1 MIKEFI
7 GTGKTVEEATQNAKL
22 QLNAPEMAD
31 FHIEVIKYP
40 EKKKFFGLIGGCDAE
55 VKVSYD
61 DGKKERKANAPKK
74 SVEKRA
80 QAPKK
85 PAPKKPTYQE
95 KPVKEPKADKPEEKI
110 SEKDIDLDY
119 ACAYLK
125 AMIEGLK
132 VVDPKITAEVVD
144 GTVEMTVE
152 CEDYGIIIGRR
163 GETLDSLQ
171 YLTSLAIKNGTNKY
185 VRVTLNV
192 GDYRAK
198 REETLKA
205 LATKNANFV
214 ARTGRRYSFEPMNPY
229 ERRIIHTAVQEVEG
243 VTSRSIGS
251 GTDRRV
257 LIEPEGG
264 VRRPYR
270 NDRRGGRRPAPAQN
284 TVEPNREKKVDR
296 ADIPKFGK
304 IEVKKD
310 ND

>member
-1 MIKEFI
+1 M
-7 GTGKTVEEATQNAKL
+7 
-22 QLNAPEMAD
+22 
-31 FHIEVIKYP
+31 
-40 EKKKFFGLIGGCDAE
+40 LI
-55 VKVSYD
+55 
-61 DGKKERKANAPKK
+61 
-74 SVEKRA
+74 
-80 QAPKK
+80 
-85 PAPKKPTYQE
+85 
-95 KPVKEPKADKPEEKI
+95 
-110 SEKDIDLDY
+110 
-119 ACAYLK
+119 
-125 AMIEGLK
+125 
-132 VVDPKITAEVVD
+132 
-144 GTVEMTVE
+144 E

-243 VTSRSIGS
+243 VTSRSVGS
-251 GTDRRV
+251 GMDRRV

-264 VRRPYR
+264 VRRNYR
-270 NDRRGGRRPAPAQN
+270 NDRRGGRRPAPAHS
-284 TVEPNREKKVDR
+284 TVDANREKKADR
-296 ADIPKFGK
+296 ADMPKFGK
-304 IEVKKD
+304 IEVSKN

>member
-7 GTGKTVEEATQNAKL
+7 GTGKTIEEATQNAKL
-22 QLNAPEMAD
+22 QLNAPETAD
-31 FHIEVIKYP
+31 VHVEIITMP
-40 EKKKFFGLIGGCDAE
+40 EKKKFFGLIGGCDAK

-61 DGKKERKANAPKK
+61 DGKKEKKPEAPKK
-74 SVEKRA
+74 SVEKKA
-80 QAPKK
+80 SAPKK
-85 PAPKKPTYQE
+85 PAQKKQEVKE
-95 KPVKEPKADKPEEKI
+95 KPVQAPKADKPEEKI

-119 ACAYLK
+119 ACAYL
-125 AMIEGLK
+125 
-132 VVDPKITAEVVD
+132 
-144 GTVEMTVE
+144 EMNIE

-171 YLTSLAIKNGTNKY
+171 YLTSLAIKNVTNKY

-205 LATKNANFV
+205 LATKNANYV
-214 ARTGRRYSFEPMNPY
+214 ARSGRRYSFEPMNPY
-229 ERRIIHTAVQEVEG
+229 ERRIIHTAVQEIEG

-251 GTDRRV
+251 GMDRRV

-264 VRRPYR
+264 VKHAYR
-270 NDRRGGRRPAPAQN
+270 NDRRGGRRPASPKAP
-284 TVEPNREKKVDR
+284 VDANREKKVDR

-304 IEVKKD
+304 IQVNKD

>member
-31 FHIEVIKYP
+31 VHVEVIKYP

-61 DGKKERKANAPKK
+61 DGKREKKADAPKK
-74 SVEKRA
+74 SYEKKA
-80 QAPKK
+80 NSPKK
-85 PAPKKPTYQE
+85 PAPKKPAGE
-95 KPVKEPKADKPEEKI
+95 KPIKETKVDKPEEEI

-119 ACAYLK
+119 ACQYLK
-125 AMIEGLK
+125 TMIEGLN
-132 VVDPKITAEVVD
+132 VVDPKITAKVVD
-144 GTVEMTVE
+144 GTVEMLIE

-229 ERRIIHTAVQEVEG
+229 ERRIIHTAVQEVE
-243 VTSRSIGS
+243 IG
-251 GTDRRV
+251 
-257 LIEPEGG
+257 
-264 VRRPYR
+264 
-270 NDRRGGRRPAPAQN
+270 
-284 TVEPNREKKVDR
+284 R
-296 ADIPKFGK
+296 AH
-304 IEVKKD
+304 V
-310 ND
+310 

>member
-31 FHIEVIKYP
+31 VHVEVIKYP

-61 DGKKERKANAPKK
+61 DGKREKKADAPKK
-74 SVEKRA
+74 SYEKKA
-80 QAPKK
+80 NSPKK
-85 PAPKKPTYQE
+85 PAPKKPAGE
-95 KPVKEPKADKPEEKI
+95 KPIKETKADKPEEEI

-119 ACAYLK
+119 ACQYLK
-125 AMIEGLK
+125 TMIEGLN
-132 VVDPKITAEVVD
+132 VVDPKITAKVVD
-144 GTVEMTVE
+144 GTVEMLIE

-205 LATKNANFV
+205 L
-214 ARTGRRYSFEPMNPY
+214 
-229 ERRIIHTAVQEVEG
+229 VQEVEG
-243 VTSRSIGS
+243 VTSRSVGS
-251 GTDRRV
+251 GMDRRV

-264 VRRPYR
+264 VRRNYR
-270 NDRRGGRRPAPAQN
+270 NDRRGGRRPAPAQS
-284 TVEPNREKKVDR
+284 TVDANREKKADR
-296 ADIPKFGK
+296 ADMPKFGK
-304 IEVKKD
+304 IEVSQN